1 MIRLLCIDNFD
12 SFIYNLVY
20 EFESLGCEVTVVR
33 NDIDLQRVKDLVDK
47 HDAIV
52 LSPGPGSP
60 KDAGNLKNII
70 KKYAEKIPMLG
81 VCLGHQ
87 AIIETYGGSVVS
99 APEVIHGK
107 TSSIHFSSENLFLGV
122 KSPQKM
128 ARYHSLLGANIPDCL
143 SIDAAAENGEVM
155 AVSHK
160 EYPCFGVQF
169 HPESIMSLKGSKII
183 NNFIEYAQKFTEK
196 ARENSITKESNNVA

>member
-1 MIRLLCIDNFD
+1 MKLLCVDNFD

-33 NDIDLQRVKDLVDK
+33 NDIDLQRFKNLVEK
-47 HDAIV
+47 HDAIL

-60 KDAGNLKNII
+60 KQAGNLKSII
-70 KKYAEKIPMLG
+70 KKYAETIPMLG

-87 AIIETYGGSVVS
+87 AIIETFGGSVVS

-107 TSSIHFSSENLFLGV
+107 TSSISFSDNNLFLGI
-122 KSPQKM
+122 KSPQQM
-128 ARYHSLLGANIPDCL
+128 ARYHSLLGANIPDSL
-143 SIDAAAENGEVM
+143 TVDATAENGEVM

-160 EYPCFGVQF
+160 DYPCFGVQF
-169 HPESIMSLKGSKII
+169 HPESIMSLKGANII
-183 NNFIEYAQKFTEK
+183 ENFINYSQNF
-196 ARENSITKESNNVA
+196 IKESCKNLINKERNNVA